1 MCCVPPFFICL
12 LSLLWL
18 LCGDSLGWHTIF
30 TRDIHILY
38 ILYLYVFVGI
48 YLYYLL
54 YMRTIFLIIST
65 KYFAVFY
72 WDKAKL
78 LQYFVVCWMG
88 ITGHA
93 GHGGTNWCTN
103 ICIYFGILFNN
114 FSLCPFSKYTN
125 TRRGAQTHT
134 RTHTHKRTQTEVFF
148 APMYNAKGEAGVC
161 VCAVSLLYISFAF
174 SRCLA
179 RSLCSVESNRIE
191 LSDNVVLSGATQTTQ
206 WARSGLEKSSRVRRR
221 WKTQTCCLGR
231 TISHHQIV
239 SVCAARVQER
249 KCRREQ

>member
-1 MCCVPPFFICL
+1 MCCVPPFFLCF

-18 LCGDSLGWHTIF
+18 LRGDSLGWHTIF
-30 TRDIHILY
+30 TRDTYTIYTIS
-38 ILYLYVFVGI
+38 ICICWYLFVLFVI
-48 YLYYLL
+48 YGHNIFNNFYKIFCCFLL
-54 YMRTIFLIIST
+54 RQSKIIAIFC
-65 KYFAVFY
+65 
-72 WDKAKL
+72 
-78 LQYFVVCWMG
+78 VVL
-88 ITGHA
+88 
-93 GHGGTNWCTN
+93 HGNNGARGARGTNRCTN

-134 RTHTHKRTQTEVFF
+134 RTHSQTQTLTQTEVFF
-148 APMYNAKGEAGVC
+148 APMYNARGEAG